1 MRMPSKF
8 PRLVDGDTA
17 AATREPLT
25 PPEGHVH
32 IGVDWAG
39 RDLRGHDL
47 SGFDL
52 NGACLDNTD
61 LRGVRFV
68 GASLRGASLFGA
80 DLRGAEL
87 MQADLQG
94 ARMDECLAAEAGF
107 AHANMT
113 GASLF
118 QAELTHATLMH
129 ANLEGADLRAAK
141 LDEARLCEARLYHTD
156 LSRAHLRHADLENCD
171 VHKAVFTEADLRGAR
186 LRGLRGFNKACFLRA
201 DIREVDFSGAYLLRR
216 AIMDTNYLH
225 EFRTRDRFHGAL
237 YWLWWATSDC
247 GRSLSRWSLLTAV
260 LTVAFGLGYS
270 FVSLDYG
277 LHETSLSPF
286 YFSLVTLTTLGY
298 GDVVPASTAGQ
309 ALAMCEVVVGYLML
323 GGVISIFAN
332 KMARRAD

>member
-1 MRMPSKF
+1 MRMPSQF
-8 PRLVDGDTA
+8 PRLVDEDESAPERRPLEPPAG
-17 AATREPLT
+17 RE
-25 PPEGHVH
+25 HV
-32 IGVDWAG
+32 GVDWTG
-39 RDLRGHDL
+39 RDLRGLDL

-52 NGACLDNTD
+52 SQACLDDAD
-61 LRGVRFV
+61 LRGVRLV
-68 GASLRGASLFGA
+68 GATLRGASLHRA

-87 MQADLQG
+87 MEADLQG
-94 ARMDECLAAEAGF
+94 AMMDECRAGEAGF
-107 AHANMT
+107 AHADLK

-118 QAELTHATLMH
+118 QADLTHATLMH
-129 ANLEGADLRAAK
+129 ANLEDADLRAAT

-156 LSRAHLRHADLENCD
+156 LSRAQLRHADLESCD

-186 LRGLRGFNKACFLRA
+186 LRGLRGFSKACFLRA

-225 EFRTRDRFHGAL
+225 EFRTRDALHGAI
-237 YWLWWATSDC
+237 YWLWWGTSDC
-247 GRSLSRWSLLTAV
+247 GRSLARWSMLTAA
-260 LTVAFGLGYS
+260 LTVAFGLGYGL
-270 FVSLDYG
+270 VDLDYG
-277 LHETSLSPF
+277 LHETTLSPY